1 MVSVENVP
9 ETVTLTDYWL
19 QIVPAEGAPFEHR
32 LAEGELVVGRAA
44 ECGLALAD
52 PFLSR
57 RHAKIVRRGERVEVE
72 DLGSSNGTR
81 LNGEPV
87 IGLTA
92 MRPGDRIQLSAT
104 VLALHAGERP
114 DQVAL
119 GRGEESIYLDAS
131 VLLAEQ
137 ARPLSDADD
146 DARFRRAA
154 SRLRLLNEVH
164 EAVARSLSRDE
175 LLELILDRAFEH
187 LGPEEGAVYLRRE
200 GGDGFERAAF
210 RSLLGP
216 GARGLYSS
224 SLVREVSDK
233 GLAALVLD
241 VATDER
247 FSAAESMLSSG
258 IRSLVAAP
266 LLTPDQGS
274 LGMIVLNS
282 RLAARRF
289 SQDDLELLVS
299 LASVAALRL
308 LNMALVAE
316 AVERRRL
323 AEEVEL
329 ARKIQV
335 ALVPRRLPRPE
346 GWELEAATT
355 PSRGV
360 SGDFY
365 LAIERAA
372 GSRDAAGPSG
382 AELVLLVAD
391 ISGKGV
397 GAALLMASLEALCG
411 GPIAK
416 GLPPEEVFAEVSPRL
431 YQRTPAAKYAT
442 VFLAA
447 VEPATGRLR
456 YASAGHNPAL
466 LVRAGGAV
474 EQLGSTGMPLGLV
487 EEAAYRGAERAL
499 EPGDLLAVYTDGIVE
514 ACDPGGAEYGLE
526 RLAALCR
533 DRRAEPLAALH
544 AAVEED
550 LAAFAAGAPYEDDR
564 TLLLLRRSARG

>member
-1 MVSVENVP
+1 VTTPEPSP
-9 ETVTLTDYWL
+9 ETVTGTDYWL

-32 LAEGELVVGRAA
+32 LAEGELIVGRAA

-57 RHAKIVRRGERVEVE
+57 RHARIVRGGERVEVE

-87 IGLTA
+87 IGRTA

-114 DQVAL
+114 GQAAL
-119 GRGEESIYLDAS
+119 GGDGGEQSIYLDAS
-131 VLLAEQ
+131 RLLAEQ
-137 ARPLSDADD
+137 ARPILETDG
-146 DARFRRAA
+146 DARLRSAA

-164 EAVARSLSRDE
+164 EAVAHSMSRDE
-175 LLELILDRAFEH
+175 LLELILDRAFEQ
-187 LGPEEGAVYLRRE
+187 LGPEEGAVFLRRE
-200 GGDGFERAAF
+200 AGDGFDRAAF
-210 RSLLGP
+210 RSLLGSSSH
-216 GARGLYSS
+216 GLYSS

-241 VATDER
+241 VTTDER

-266 LLTPDQGS
+266 LLTPDAGS

-308 LNMALVAE
+308 RNIALVAD

-346 GWELEAATT
+346 GWELHAATT

-365 LAIERAA
+365 LAIERTARGEA
-372 GSRDAAGPSG
+372 GR
-382 AELVLLVAD
+382 ELVVMVAD
-391 ISGKGV
+391 VSGKGV

-411 GPIAK
+411 GPIAI
-416 GLPPEEVFAEVSPRL
+416 GLPAEEVFDEVSPRL
-431 YQRTPAAKYAT
+431 YQRTAAAKFAT
-442 VFLAA
+442 VFLVA
-447 VEPATGRLR
+447 VDPASGRLR

-466 LVRAGGAV
+466 LVRAGGEV
-474 EQLGSTGMPLGLV
+474 EELGSTGMPLGLI
-487 EEAAYRGAERAL
+487 ERASYSGADRVL

-514 ACDPGGAEYGLE
+514 ATDPEAGEYGLE
-526 RLAALCR
+526 RLTELCR
-533 DRRAEPLAALH
+533 ERRDQPLEELA
-544 AAVEED
+544 AAVEAD
-550 LAAFAAGAPYEDDR
+550 LAAFAAGVPFEDDR
-564 TLLLLRRSARG
+564 TLLLLRRSP

>member
-1 MVSVENVP
+1 MASVENVP
-9 ETVTLTDYWL
+9 ETVTGTDYWL

-44 ECGLALAD
+44 DCGLALAD

-87 IGLTA
+87 VGRTA

-114 DQVAL
+114 DQAAL
-119 GRGEESIYLDAS
+119 GGSGEQSIYLDAS
-131 VLLAEQ
+131 ILLAEQ
-137 ARPLSDADD
+137 ARPLSETEGDAPL
-146 DARFRRAA
+146 RRAA
-154 SRLRLLNEVH
+154 GRLRLLNEVH

-216 GARGLYSS
+216 GAKGLYSS

-266 LLTPDQGS
+266 LLTPDEGS

-308 LNMALVAE
+308 RNMTLVAE

-335 ALVPRRLPRPE
+335 ALVPRRLPQPD
-346 GWELEAATT
+346 GWQLQAATT

-372 GSRDAAGPSG
+372 RDAAGAG
-382 AELVLLVAD
+382 GDELVLLVAD

-447 VEPATGRLR
+447 LEPATGRLR

-466 LVRAGGAV
+466 VVRAGGAE
-474 EQLGSTGMPLGLV
+474 EQLASTGMPLGLV
-487 EEAAYRGAERAL
+487 EQATYRGAERAL
-499 EPGDLLAVYTDGIVE
+499 APGDLLVVYTDGIVE
-514 ACDPGGAEYGLE
+514 ACDADGAEYGLE
-526 RLAALCR
+526 RLTALCR
-533 DRRAEPLAALH
+533 DRRAEPLEELH
-544 AAVEED
+544 AAVEAD
-550 LAAFAAGAPYEDDR
+550 LSAFAAGTPFEDDR
-564 TLLLLRRSARG
+564 TLLLLRRSA